1 MMCKQVE
8 ELLVIFALQEEA
20 RLWLMSTDLFS
31 CRKYFSS
38 KHFDDDD
45 DDDQRVDAEQQE
57 Q

>member
-1 MMCKQVE
+1 MMSKQVE
-8 ELLVIFALQEEA
+8 ELQIFALQEEA